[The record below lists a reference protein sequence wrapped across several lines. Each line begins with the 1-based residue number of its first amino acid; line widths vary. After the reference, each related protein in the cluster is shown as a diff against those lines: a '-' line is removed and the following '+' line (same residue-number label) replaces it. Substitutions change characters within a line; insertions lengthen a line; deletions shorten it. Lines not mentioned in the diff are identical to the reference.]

1 MSAPAPQRAS
11 RARVRAGAREADRNW
26 GSWETITAALEQ
38 AVGPG
43 RPSGAWTKFCCP
55 VHEGDGRGHKP
66 SLGVKYD
73 SGQQRTV
80 VRCFAGCDNEAVLD
94 TLGLQVRDMFD
105 RRIERSNERARR
117 ANRPRPRQLSRAD
130 RALDAAGLPLQQPKK
145 PDLGEQTSPWKQV
158 ASYSYV
164 RADGTVAGEVV
175 RQEAAFQHGRDK
187 QFHQR
192 HWDEQTGRIEAGG
205 FEPIPYRL
213 PQVLETIAAGG
224 VVYIVE
230 GEKDVA
236 AAESAGLTATT
247 NAGGAMVWNAEH
259 AKWLRGAR
267 TVVIV
272 ADRDPAGYR
281 RAERVMGSLA
291 GLVER
296 VRVVQAATGKDLHDH
311 LQAGHEIG
319 ELEPI
324 PHLDPLTPT
333 GPAASAAPVAEIPAA
348 ETDVVSAASSTPQE
362 GPSMSS
368 LMFDTNAHHPQHDDT
383 VDHVN
388 GAWAGVM
395 RILMQYLIAAA
406 RKHREARI
414 ADAERKAALDA
425 DEKAQAEAE
434 LAAERAAAEA
444 RIQKVREGGLENASR
459 AEIAQVVADA
469 AAWAPD
475 SEAARKALVELKAHV
490 AQRYGIDIDAVTGE
504 VVPEAGASPQLAASL
519 QAAEAE
525 RASKDRLRKA
535 QERMVEMVAR
545 EELDQSVKEELYAE
559 IEKWRANPTAAELS
573 ALSKKMADKGVG
585 EQTVTRIRFVAAYLG
600 TPGQQVT
607 DEELGVVSAATPTT
621 ELRKLGAALVDPGE
635 DAKPGIDRLFASYQD
650 RLKVGNR
657 NLTAAIRAQLNE
669 ALKVLT
675 PEDQAKARARGN
687 EIRKNP
693 AATYAPLW
701 PDHVDRDELA
711 AVVRM
716 YATLAPQAD
725 AAAVRANNIDDA
737 TAAAMRKQAAK
748 HRKTITHAITD
759 GKGLHQLEKDQLTA
773 VLRDVEAGKATTP
786 EMLFAD
792 DRSAA
797 ALDAERA
804 GRIAR
809 GATRAHRH
817 HVEKLLDTNAVPR
830 AATRRTR
837 EDLTRVMDTQSDLA
851 AGRASLSDYER
862 TGVADRFDTA
872 LQAAGVSEP
881 MRRRVAAHL
890 DLAAGEAAS
899 LGKQAQRIAERW
911 EQRREAVEAERAPEK
926 PPYDSPERRAEFA
939 TTLEAFMDPDQV
951 AQRMAADAGRAKP
964 ASAAVRRIPDK
975 ARKNAPGAGVQHTL
989 RRGKGRGLDDND
1001 LGR

>member
-1 MSAPAPQRAS
+1 MSAPAPDRIS
-11 RARVRAGAREADRNW
+11 RARVRAGAREADRSR
-26 GSWETITAALEQ
+26 GSWETILAALEQ

-43 RPSGAWTKFCCP
+43 RPSGSWVKFCCP
-55 VHEGDGRGHKP
+55 VHEAGGGHHTP
-66 SLGVKYD
+66 SLGIKYLAGEQKTKVK
-73 SGQQRTV
+73 
-80 VRCFAGCDNEAVLD
+80 CFTGCDDRDILD
-94 TLGLQVRDMFD
+94 TLGLEVRDLYDNPLTRGRGAHRRVQQVRPL
-105 RRIERSNERARR
+105 RVTRAQR
-117 ANRPRPRQLSRAD
+117 AI
-130 RALDAAGLPLQQPKK
+130 DAAGLPLVNQKTDRGNQV
-145 PDLGEQTSPWKQV
+145 TAWKQT
-158 ASYSYV
+158 AAYPYV
-164 RADGTVAGEVV
+164 CADGALAGEVV
-175 RQEAAFQHGRDK
+175 RREADFERGRDK

-192 HWDEQTGRIEAGG
+192 HWNPQTGRMESGG
-205 FEPIPYRL
+205 FAPIPFQL
-213 PQVLETIAAGG
+213 PQLLDAIGEGRTIY
-224 VVYIVE
+224 VCE
-230 GEKDVA
+230 GEKDVLA
-236 AAESAGLTATT
+236 AQAVNLVATT
-247 NAGGAMVWNAEH
+247 NAGGALSWSAEH
-259 AKWLRGAR
+259 AAWLRGAA

-272 ADRDPAGYR
+272 ADKDAPGYR
-281 RAERVMGSLA
+281 RAEKVMGTLA
-291 GLVER
+291 GLVGR
-296 VRVVQAATGKDLHDH
+296 VRVVQAATGKDLFDH

-333 GPAASAAPVAEIPAA
+333 GPAASAAPVPEIPAV

-368 LMFDTNAHHPQHDDT
+368 LMFETNAHHPQHDDT

-388 GAWAGVM
+388 GAWTGVM

-425 DEKAQAEAE
+425 DEKAQADAE
-434 LAAERAAAEA
+434 LAAQRAAAEA

-459 AEIAQVVADA
+459 AEIAQAVADA

-504 VVPEAGASPQLAASL
+504 VVPDGEVSPELAVSL
-519 QAAEAE
+519 QAAEVE

-559 IEKWRANPTAAELS
+559 IEAWRANPTANGLG

-607 DEELGVVSAATPTT
+607 DEELGTVAAASPTT

-635 DAKPGIDRLFASYQD
+635 EAKPGIDRLFASYQD

-657 NLTAAIRAQLNE
+657 NLTASIRARLNE

-725 AAAVRANNIDDA
+725 AAAVRAGDIDDA

-804 GRIAR
+804 GRIAHE
-809 GATRAHRH
+809 ASRAHRH
-817 HVEKLLDTNAVPR
+817 EVENLLDTNAVPR
-830 AATRRTR
+830 GTLRRTR
-837 EDLTRVMDTQSDLA
+837 EDLTRVMDAQSALA
-851 AGRASLSDYER
+851 AGRASWSDYGDTRVQER
-862 TGVADRFDTA
+862 LNLTM
-872 LQAAGVSEP
+872 QAAGVGKS
-881 MRRRVAAHL
+881 MRARVQGHL
-890 DLAAGEAAS
+890 ELAASEAAS
-899 LGKQAQRIAERW
+899 IGEQAQRIAERW

-926 PPYDSPERRAEFA
+926 PAYDSPERRAEFA
-939 TTLEAFMDPDQV
+939 ATLEAFMDPDQV

-975 ARKNAPGAGVQHTL
+975 ARKNAPGAGVQHTHH
-989 RRGKGRGLDDND
+989 RGKGRGLDDND

>member
-1 MSAPAPQRAS
+1 MSAPALNRTS
-11 RARVRAGAREADRNW
+11 RARVRAGAREADRSR
-26 GSWETITAALEQ
+26 GSWETITGALEQ
-38 AVGPG
+38 TVGPG
-43 RPSGAWTKFCCP
+43 RPSGAWTRYCCP
-55 VHEGDGRGHKP
+55 AHEGDGGHHRP

-80 VRCFAGCDNEAVLD
+80 VRCFAGCDNEVVLD
-94 TLGLQVRDMFD
+94 KLGLAVRDMFD
-105 RRIERSNERARR
+105 RRPDRTGRDYTP
-117 ANRPRPRQLSRAD
+117 RPRPRQLSRAD
-130 RALDAAGLPLQQPKK
+130 RAIDAAGLPLVKPKK
-145 PDLGEQTSPWKQV
+145 DLGRQVSAWQQV
-158 ASYSYV
+158 AAYPYA
-164 RADGTVAGEVV
+164 REDGTVAGEVV
-175 RQEAAFQHGRDK
+175 REEAKFAGGRDK
-187 QFHQR
+187 RFRQR
-192 HWDEQTGRIEAGG
+192 AWRPGTGWADTG
-205 FEPIPYRL
+205 FEPL
-213 PQVLETIAAGG
+213 PFQLPCVLDAIGDGRT
-224 VVYIVE
+224 VYVCE
-230 GEKDVA
+230 GEKDVLA
-236 AAESAGLTATT
+236 AQAANLVATT
-247 NAGGAMVWNAEH
+247 NAGGALAWKPEH
-259 AKWLRGAR
+259 AAWLRGAA

-272 ADRDPAGYR
+272 ADKDAPGYR
-281 RAERVMGSLA
+281 RAEKVMGSLA
-291 GLVER
+291 GLVGR
-296 VRVVQAATGKDLHDH
+296 VRVVQAATGKDLFDH

-324 PHLDPLTPT
+324 PHLDPFTPT
-333 GPAASAAPVAEIPAA
+333 GPAVTAAPVPEIPAA
-348 ETDVVSAASSTPQE
+348 ETDVVSAVSSSPQE

-368 LMFDTNAHHPQHDDT
+368 SLMFEPTAHHPQHDDT

-388 GAWAGVM
+388 AAWAGVM
-395 RILMQYLIAAA
+395 RMLMQYLIAAA
-406 RKHREARI
+406 RKHREASR
-414 ADAERKAALDA
+414 ANAERKAAQDA

-434 LAAERAAAEA
+434 LAAQRAAAEA

-490 AQRYGIDIDAVTGE
+490 AQRYGIEIDAITGE
-504 VVPEAGASPQLAASL
+504 VVPEGEVSPELAVSL
-519 QAAEAE
+519 QAAEVE
-525 RASKDRLRKA
+525 RASQDRIRKA

-559 IEKWRANPTAAELS
+559 IEAWRANPTATGLG

-585 EQTVTRIRFVAAYLG
+585 EQTVTRIRFVAAYLA

-607 DEELGVVSAATPTT
+607 DEELGAVSAATPTT

-635 DAKPGIDRLFASYQD
+635 EAKPGIDRLFASYQD

-657 NLTAAIRAQLNE
+657 NLTASIRAQLNE

-809 GATRAHRH
+809 GATRAHRQ

-837 EDLTRVMDTQSDLA
+837 DDLTRVMDTQSDLA

-862 TGVADRFDTA
+862 TGVAGRFTTA

-890 DLAAGEAAS
+890 DLAAGEATS

-926 PPYDSPERRAEFA
+926 PAYDSPERRAEFA
-939 TTLEAFMDPDQV
+939 ATLEAAGLDPDQV

-975 ARKNAPGAGVQHTL
+975 ARKNAPGAGVQHTHH
-989 RRGKGRGLDDND
+989 RGKGRGLDDND